1 MGVCSVQLEDDVH
14 WHCIHG
20 HGHRKR
26 ERVNQ
31 VFTHIETGVQF
42 QSMLLLVLMFL
53 LNIKLVLLNDK
64 RSVGEVAYAK
74 EYVSDLCWVT
84 AGA

>member
-1 MGVCSVQLEDDVH
+1 
-14 WHCIHG
+14 
-20 HGHRKR
+20 
-26 ERVNQ
+26 
-31 VFTHIETGVQF
+31 
-42 QSMLLLVLMFL
+42 MLLLVLMFL

-74 EYVSDLCWVT
+74 DYVSELCWVT